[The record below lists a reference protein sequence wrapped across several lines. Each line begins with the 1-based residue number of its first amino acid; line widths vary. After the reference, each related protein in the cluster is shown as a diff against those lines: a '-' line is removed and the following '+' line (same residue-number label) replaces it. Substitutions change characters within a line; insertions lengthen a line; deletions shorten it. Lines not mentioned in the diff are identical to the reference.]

1 MLQVDEKTIFR
12 DIGHGLI
19 VLILVGIIVGLVS
32 CDTPETIKQKALSQV
47 EWIKRKSQVIVI
59 DDCQYIYYGHF
70 QHAGL
75 THKGN
80 CDNPHHKDNQ

>member
-19 VLILVGIIVGLVS
+19 VLILVGIMVGLVS
-32 CDTPETIKQKALSQV
+32 CDTSETTEQKASAHA
-47 EWIKRKSQVIVI
+47 EWIKRKSQIIVI

-70 QHAGL
+70 RQAGL

-80 CDNPHHKDNQ
+80 CNNPHHKDNQ